1 MSLDNLTKVATDLT
15 SILTSRRQRE
25 ELALACNIDQDEA
38 SIIMS
43 KYSGKQQLLM
53 ILLAWMTK
61 TDPSKATKQKL
72 FDILFRVNPSA
83 LKALK

>member
-25 ELALACNIDQDEA
+25 ELALACNIDQDEV

>member
-25 ELALACNIDQDEA
+25 ELALACNIDHDEA